1 MGSAPARLR
10 TSVLALAVFGGM
22 CPAGRAHAAAPGAVS
37 TVDEDERVR
46 QVEALAG
53 EAQARYAE
61 GQYPEA
67 IRLYLKAYQV
77 SPEAALLFNVAVIYE
92 QQVRDP
98 EIAIE
103 YYRKYVIAPDA
114 EPEVVVQ
121 ATQRIEALRADRER
135 AATNAAPPPAVVS
148 AARPDPGAAPEP
160 ETPLRPIIGWSLVGL
175 GGALAVGGTL
185 AGVLAQADE
194 EAFRQSSDVVSKRDL
209 RDRGEARALA
219 ADVMFV
225 AAGAAVVGGAVVLLT
240 GGDEAPGT
248 PGAAVVPV
256 AGGALGVVRF

>member
-1 MGSAPARLR
+1 
-10 TSVLALAVFGGM
+10 
-22 CPAGRAHAAAPGAVS
+22 
-37 TVDEDERVR
+37 
-46 QVEALAG
+46 
-53 EAQARYAE
+53 
-61 GQYPEA
+61 
-67 IRLYLKAYQV
+67 
-77 SPEAALLFNVAVIYE
+77 
-92 QQVRDP
+92 
-98 EIAIE
+98 
-103 YYRKYVIAPDA
+103 
-114 EPEVVVQ
+114 
-121 ATQRIEALRADRER
+121 
-135 AATNAAPPPAVVS
+135 VS

-240 GGDEAPGT
+240 GGDEAHRKHRGRPS
-248 PGAAVVPV
+248 PSSPAAPSASCGSEAVAPMPADRVQGKWVVLAV
-256 AGGALGVVRF
+256 LSIAAGLGFGIWRLLAP